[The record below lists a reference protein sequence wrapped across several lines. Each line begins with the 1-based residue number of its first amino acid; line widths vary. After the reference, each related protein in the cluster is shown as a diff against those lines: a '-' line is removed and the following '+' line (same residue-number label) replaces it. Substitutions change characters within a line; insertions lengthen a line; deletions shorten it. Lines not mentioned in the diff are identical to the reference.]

1 MKYHSTRSRTD
12 FVSGPEAI
20 IAGLAPDGGL
30 YVPERLPA
38 VNWRTLP
45 TTYRELARHI
55 LGLFF
60 PEFSQSVLSRIIAG
74 YNKFDSH
81 EIVQL
86 RDFDDYAF
94 LELYHGPTA
103 SFKDMALSLLPG
115 LLRESYRLT
124 GRGET
129 AFIMV
134 ATSGDTGSA
143 ALEGF
148 AGQEG
153 TEIMVL
159 YPDGGVS
166 EIQQLQM
173 EAVCDSN
180 AHVFAIA
187 GNFDDAQHAVK
198 QAFVNTDIRQ
208 LAAKRSKD
216 LSSANSINIGRL
228 VPQIVYYFYAYQQLA
243 AARRIDEGA
252 ILDVSVPTGNFG
264 DILAAIYAKAM
275 GLPLGNVICASN
287 TNKVLTD
294 FFASGR
300 YDSRREFAKTISPS
314 MDILVSSNLERYLH
328 LLCEGDSELIAGC
341 YRSLAESGCFDWPL
355 DFPSDL
361 RSKHKTDP
369 ETTALIRDA
378 FVKYRYLID
387 PHTAVAYGAA
397 ELATNYCLIVSTAS
411 PYKFSD
417 AVLAAVEGSDGSSDS
432 ASGAGAGVITAAD
445 LKAGEKAAGE
455 KAGEKAGELTL
466 TVEATGLAAKIERL
480 EKLTDTTAPHS
491 ISSKLR
497 DFTLAPTV
505 LALEEILPAIE
516 QCVDGCPAK

>member
-1 MKYHSTRSRTD
+1 VYHGNMKYHSTRNRTD

-38 VNWRTLP
+38 VDWRALP
-45 TTYRELARHI
+45 VTYRELVRHI

-60 PEFSQSVLSRIIAG
+60 PEFSQSALMRIVAG
-74 YNKFDSH
+74 YDKFASN
-81 EIVQL
+81 EIVQIQE
-86 RDFDDYAF
+86 FDDYAF

-115 LLRESYRLT
+115 LLRESYLLT
-124 GRGET
+124 GRDKS

-173 EAVCDSN
+173 EAVRDNN

-187 GNFDDAQHAVK
+187 GNFDDAQRAVK
-198 QAFVNTDIRQ
+198 QAFVSADIRH
-208 LAAKRSKD
+208 LAANRRKD

-228 VPQIVYYFYAYQQLA
+228 VPQIVYYFYAYQRLA
-243 AARRIDEGA
+243 ATGRIDEGA
-252 ILDVSVPTGNFG
+252 LLDVSVPTGNFG

-275 GLPLGNVICASN
+275 GLPLGNIICASN

-294 FFASGR
+294 FFATGR
-300 YDSRREFAKTISPS
+300 YDSRREFAKTLSPS

-328 LLCEGDSELIAGC
+328 LLCGGDSELITDC
-341 YRSLAESGCFDWPL
+341 YRSLAETGYFVWPL

-369 ETTALIRDA
+369 ETTGLIRDA
-378 FVKYRYLID
+378 FDKYKYLID

-417 AVLAAVEGSDGSSDS
+417 AVLAALESSDVGGD
-432 ASGAGAGVITAAD
+432 AATRTVTEPAD
-445 LKAGEKAAGE
+445 LSTEAPAMMAETT
-455 KAGEKAGELTL
+455 ELT
-466 TVEATGLAAKIERL
+466 AKLERL
-480 EKLTDTTAPHS
+480 EKLADTAAPRS

-497 DFTLAPTV
+497 DFEITPTI
-505 LALEEILPAIE
+505 LALEDILPMIR
-516 QCVDGCPAK
+516 QCVGNSPAK

>member
-1 MKYHSTRSRTD
+1 M
-12 FVSGPEAI
+12 
-20 IAGLAPDGGL
+20 
-30 YVPERLPA
+30 
-38 VNWRTLP
+38 
-45 TTYRELARHI
+45 
-55 LGLFF
+55 
-60 PEFSQSVLSRIIAG
+60 
-74 YNKFDSH
+74 
-81 EIVQL
+81 
-86 RDFDDYAF
+86 
-94 LELYHGPTA
+94 
-103 SFKDMALSLLPG
+103 
-115 LLRESYRLT
+115 
-124 GRGET
+124 
-129 AFIMV
+129 
-134 ATSGDTGSA
+134 
-143 ALEGF
+143 
-148 AGQEG
+148 
-153 TEIMVL
+153 
-159 YPDGGVS
+159 
-166 EIQQLQM
+166 
-173 EAVCDSN
+173 
-180 AHVFAIA
+180 
-187 GNFDDAQHAVK
+187 
-198 QAFVNTDIRQ
+198 
-208 LAAKRSKD
+208 
-216 LSSANSINIGRL
+216 
-228 VPQIVYYFYAYQQLA
+228 PQIVYYFYAYQQLA

-445 LKAGEKAAGE
+445 LKAGERPPGKRPG
-455 KAGEKAGELTL
+455 KAGELTL

-505 LALEEILPAIE
+505 LALEEILPAIRAMCRWLSGQVSCTLLVKTNFAE
-516 QCVDGCPAK
+516 PIIVSLPDSCGMIVLPDFFG